1 MREMKALEAERLEA
15 AAKEAKL
22 SESMMNNKRRLLE
35 NMADE
40 GARME
45 LEVRKLQDSRDK
57 QKSLLVDSLSNCKAI
72 LNFPSLNS
80 SIEHI

>member
-57 QKSLLVDSLSNCKAI
+57 QKSLLIDSLSNG
-72 LNFPSLNS
+72 
-80 SIEHI
+80 

>member
-57 QKSLLVDSLSNCKAI
+57 QKSLLIDSLSNGKAI
-72 LNFPSLNS
+72 LNFPRSRTF
-80 SIEHI
+80 IEHI

>member
-57 QKSLLVDSLSNCKAI
+57 QKSLLIDSLSNGEAI
-72 LNFPSLNS
+72 LNFPAR
-80 SIEHI
+80 IP